1 MEGPDQMNPCAICLG
16 GISAGGGQAIFTA
29 ECSHTFHF
37 HCISASVAR
46 SHQLCPVCSAHWR
59 QLPLVRPADPMP
71 APATQVP
78 LPPVDVMQPPQ
89 YRRLTTHPADA
100 VVFDDDEQ
108 VGMAAGASADSPRS
122 AGGAPSNGAVVVKT
136 HTDYSAIARDSSHDN
151 FAVLVHLKAPGRTE
165 AEADAPAPR
174 APLDLVTVLDVSSS
188 MRGSKLALLKQ
199 AMLFVIDILGPDDR
213 LCIVS
218 FSSKARRVTRLVRM
232 SDAGKALCA
241 RALDTLVARSGTN
254 IAEGLRTAAKVLDER
269 RYTSGGVSS
278 VVLLSDGQDNYTSMR
293 QAFRRGSP
301 NYAALVPRY
310 FARTSG
316 SGDRTAPIHTFGFG
330 SDHDAA
336 AMHVVA
342 EATGGTFSFIEN
354 EAVVQD
360 AFAQCVGGL
369 LSVVVREAHVEVACV
384 HPGVRVVAVKSGLY
398 DSRVDEDGRAASI
411 VAGELYADEERRF
424 LLFLVVP
431 RAEETDGDGD
441 ATTTLLKVTCVY
453 RDASA
458 GADVYVTA
466 EAEHTVVGR
475 PEQAG
480 DVARSVEVER
490 EVVRVEATEDI
501 AAAKAA
507 AERGSHQEA
516 VEILENRRRAVAHLK
531 AARGGDAMIA
541 ALEMEL
547 RDMKRRVSS
556 RRSYACSGRAYMLA
570 GMSAHM
576 QQRGSSSQLQ
586 LPSVIGFDAGGV
598 TTSMAAAGTHE
609 LSHQVASTLP
619 YATPAMLA
627 MLLRSRKAREAAA
640 ESGQQQHKVQEEIA
654 EGGSEPN
661 VPGDPNQ

>member
-1 MEGPDQMNPCAICLG
+1 MEGPDQMNP
-16 GISAGGGQAIFTA
+16 
-29 ECSHTFHF
+29 
-37 HCISASVAR
+37 
-46 SHQLCPVCSAHWR
+46 
-59 QLPLVRPADPMP
+59 M
-71 APATQVP
+71 PATQVP

-89 YRRLTTHPADA
+89 YRRLITHPADA

-108 VGMAAGASADSPRS
+108 VAPAAGTPPASAGR
-122 AGGAPSNGAVVVKT
+122 ASNGAVVVKT

-151 FAVLVHLKAPGRTE
+151 FTVLVHLKAPGRTE
-165 AEADAPAPR
+165 AEGDAPAPR

-199 AMLFVIDILGPDDR
+199 AMLFVIGILGPDDR
-213 LCIVS
+213 LCIIS
-218 FSSKARRVTRLVRM
+218 FSSRARRVTRLVRM

-241 RALDTLVARSGTN
+241 RALETLVARNGGTN
-254 IAEGLRTAAKVLDER
+254 IAEGLRTAAKALDER
-269 RYTSGGVSS
+269 RYTNGGVSS
-278 VVLLSDGQDNYTSMR
+278 VVLLSDGQDNYTSIR
-293 QAFRRGSP
+293 QAFGRLSP
-301 NYAALVPRY
+301 NYAALVPPY
-310 FARTSG
+310 FART

-369 LSVVVREAHVEVACV
+369 LSVVVQKASVEVACV
-384 HPGVRVVAVKSGLY
+384 HPGVRVVMVKAGLY

-411 VAGELYADEERRF
+411 VAGELYAGEERRF

-431 RAEETDGDGD
+431 RTEETNGDGD
-441 ATTTLLKVTCVY
+441 ATTLLKVTCVY

-458 GADVYVTA
+458 GVDVNAT
-466 EAEHTVVGR
+466 AEHTVVRR

-480 DVARSVEVER
+480 DVARSLEVER
-490 EVVRVEATEDI
+490 ELVRVEATEDI

-516 VEILENRRRAVAHLK
+516 VEILENRRRAVAQLK

-547 RDMKRRVSS
+547 QDMKRRVSS

-576 QQRGSSSQLQ
+576 LQRGSSAQLQ
-586 LPSVIGFDAGGV
+586 LPSVIGIHAGGV
-598 TTSMAAAGTHE
+598 TTLTAGTHE
-609 LSHQVASTLP
+609 PLSHQVASTLP

-640 ESGQQQHKVQEEIA
+640 ESGQQQHMVQQGA
-654 EGGSEPN
+654 EGSEP
-661 VPGDPNQ
+661 VASLYLQHR

>member
-16 GISAGGGQAIFTA
+16 GIGAGGGQAIFTA

-71 APATQVP
+71 ATQVP
-78 LPPVDVMQPPQ
+78 LPPPVDVMQPPQ

-165 AEADAPAPR
+165 AEGDAPVPR
-174 APLDLVTVLDVSSS
+174 APFDLVTVLDVSSS

-218 FSSKARRVTRLVRM
+218 FSSRARRVTRLVRM

-293 QAFRRGSP
+293 QAFGRGSP
-301 NYAALVPRY
+301 NYAVLVPRY

-369 LSVVVREAHVEVACV
+369 LSVVVREAHVEVSCV

-398 DSRVDEDGRAASI
+398 DSRVYEDGRAASI

-431 RAEETDGDGD
+431 RAEETNGDGD
-441 ATTTLLKVTCVY
+441 ATTLLKVTCVY

-458 GADVYVTA
+458 GVDVNAT
-466 EAEHTVVGR
+466 AEHTVVRR

-480 DVARSVEVER
+480 DVARSLEVER
-490 EVVRVEATEDI
+490 ELVRVEATEDI

-516 VEILENRRRAVAHLK
+516 VEILENRRRAVAQLK

-576 QQRGSSSQLQ
+576 QQRGSSAQLQ
-586 LPSVIGFDAGGV
+586 LPSVIGFHAGGV

-609 LSHQVASTLP
+609 LSHRVASTLP

-640 ESGQQQHKVQEEIA
+640 EIGQQQHKVQQGA

-661 VPGDPNQ
+661 VPGEPNQ